1 LNNETQHNTTND
13 ELQIEANTATA
24 SLNKKSLKWNSW
36 RDAVD
41 RISYQG
47 LVRNTPY
54 LIFLALLCVL
64 YITNTNKAVFLNR
77 EINKKTKELKELK
90 WRYMDVQSR
99 LMYQTSETQLMQKAQ
114 QIGLKPLDK
123 PPFEIKVPI
132 KVTK

>member
-1 LNNETQHNTTND
+1 MSTESIENTTPQAPQ
-13 ELQIEANTATA
+13 LEATEATVG
-24 SLNKKSLKWNSW
+24 LNKKGLKWSSW
-36 RDAVD
+36 RDMVD
-41 RISYQG
+41 RFSYQG

-64 YITNTNKAVFLNR
+64 YITNTNKAILLNR
-77 EINKKTKELKELK
+77 EINNKTKELKELK

-132 KVTK
+132 KVTR